1 MFTKKTNMDFIQW
14 LGRDMSIMVFSFLDD
29 SRDLIRA
36 SAVCS
41 SWGDF
46 GRLFEFYYLFL

>member
-1 MFTKKTNMDFIQW
+1 MDFIQW
-14 LGRDMSIMVFSFLDD
+14 LGRDMSIKVFSCLDD

-46 GRLFEFYYLFL
+46 GRPFEF